1 LEDFGF
7 FRGILLIAAIFL
19 LQSFE
24 FYGIIIQLRGLPFTK
39 LEKRTPFMKRSL
51 LMLLFV
57 CAGIVLGT
65 LVEQLA
71 DGISWLSWLAF
82 GMNFGITSPFV
93 LDLGVL
99 TLTFGA
105 TFNLSVSVILFTVIA
120 VLCGFAIFRRK

>member
-1 LEDFGF
+1 
-7 FRGILLIAAIFL
+7 
-19 LQSFE
+19 
-24 FYGIIIQLRGLPFTK
+24 
-39 LEKRTPFMKRSL
+39 MKRSL
-51 LMLLFV
+51 LILLFV

-65 LVEQLA
+65 LVAKLS

-120 VLCGFAIFRRK
+120 VLCGLAIFRRK